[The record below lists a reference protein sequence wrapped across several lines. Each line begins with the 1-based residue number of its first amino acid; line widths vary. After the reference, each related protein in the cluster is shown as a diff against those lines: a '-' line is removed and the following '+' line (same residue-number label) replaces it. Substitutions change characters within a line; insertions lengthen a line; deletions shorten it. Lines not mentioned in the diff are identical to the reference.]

1 MKGMASLAAVAAL
14 VVACGQ
20 ASNTVDSPA
29 ASQPT
34 DATASATHQ
43 AVGSP
48 SPSHAGDGVPDPEG
62 RIAFAR
68 NDYPGDSVAIFE
80 IDPDGSDLV
89 RLATGK
95 MGVPAWSPDGT
106 RLAYQLE
113 LPDASVQIATM
124 ARDGSDVHV
133 LTSGPGVHET
143 PTWSADGTWL
153 AYGYSPILCCS
164 SGFHTV
170 LYRIDAD
177 GSHPALLGEAD
188 RFDVEPKVSP
198 DGRSIAFER
207 LTPDASGNQQNS
219 MMVRDLASGLERGIP
234 VAGKAVEHVDWS
246 PDGQWIVYDVSNA
259 LTQTVPKDQVER
271 IAANGSG
278 KPLILLRATQEV
290 GGFKPVYSPDGRRI
304 LFGCVGMNGRDDE
317 AACVMD
323 ADGSNVAILVDDP
336 DWNENGFSWGVA
348 GP

>member
-1 MKGMASLAAVAAL
+1 
-14 VVACGQ
+14 
-20 ASNTVDSPA
+20 
-29 ASQPT
+29 
-34 DATASATHQ
+34 
-43 AVGSP
+43 
-48 SPSHAGDGVPDPEG
+48 
-62 RIAFAR
+62 
-68 NDYPGDSVAIFE
+68 
-80 IDPDGSDLV
+80 
-89 RLATGK
+89 

-133 LTSGPGVHET
+133 LTSGPGIHET

-153 AYGYSPILCCS
+153 AYGYSPVPCCS
-164 SGFHTV
+164 QGFHTV

-177 GSHPALLGEAD
+177 GSDPALLGEAD

-207 LTPDASGNQQNS
+207 LTSDATGNQQNS
-219 MMVRDLASGLERGIP
+219 MVVRDLASGLERAIP
-234 VAGKAVEHVDWS
+234 VAGMAVEHADWS
-246 PDGQWIVYDVSNA
+246 PDGRWIVYDVSNA

-278 KPLILLRATQEV
+278 RPLTLLRATQTV
-290 GGFKPVYSPDGRRI
+290 GGFKPVYSPDGSRI

-336 DWNENGFSWGVA
+336 EWNENGFSWGVA